1 MSIPIERRLA
11 SAQLR
16 PLLGEYLDQGLDGAE
31 LALFDRLLVQ
41 LAGGVDATVSADA
54 LNSLLLKLEEGD
66 PVQIA
71 LLELYIQ
78 KKALDLIGIREGEF
92 VWVPT
97 TGLSNQEDP
106 WAQP

>member
-1 MSIPIERRLA
+1 MTISIERRLA

-54 LNSLLLKLEEGD
+54 LNTLLLKLDEQN

-71 LLELYIQ
+71 LLELYSQ
-78 KKALDLIGIREGEF
+78 GQLDVVGVREGEF

-97 TGLSNQEDP
+97 IGNQEG
-106 WAQP
+106 

>member
-1 MSIPIERRLA
+1 MTVPIPIERRLA

-16 PLLGEYLDQGLDGAE
+16 PLLMEYLYQGLDGAE

-41 LAGGVDATVSADA
+41 LAGGTDAFISGDA
-54 LNSLLLKLEEGD
+54 LTSLLLKLEEGN

-71 LLELYIQ
+71 LLELYSQ
-78 KKALDLIGIREGEF
+78 GQLDVVGIREGEF

-97 TGLSNQEDP
+97 IGNQEG
-106 WAQP
+106 